1 MIENPNEM
9 CKKPL
14 QGPIPLLSI
23 KGQSFNLNDT
33 KKMTFKILFIVF
45 TNFFNNFKRSH
56 SSTNEKIY
64 KMSI

>member
-9 CKKPL
+9 RKKSL

-33 KKMTFKILFIVF
+33 KKNDLQ
-45 TNFFNNFKRSH
+45 NP
-56 SSTNEKIY
+56 IY
-64 KMSI
+64 SLYKFLP